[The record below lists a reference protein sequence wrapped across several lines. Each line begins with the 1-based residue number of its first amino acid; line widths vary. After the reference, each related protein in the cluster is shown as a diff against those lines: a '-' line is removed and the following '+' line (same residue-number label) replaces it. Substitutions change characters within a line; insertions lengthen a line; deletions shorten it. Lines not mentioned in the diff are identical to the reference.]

1 MTSKSNIKS
10 YDLDYIW
17 HPFTQ
22 MKEYA
27 EEEPL
32 VIEDS
37 DGVYLIDSDGKKY
50 IDGVSSLWVNIHGHK
65 VEKIDNAVK
74 KQLNKNSHS
83 TLLGITNPS
92 AAILAKKL
100 IDIAPKGLKKV
111 FYSGDGASAVE
122 VALKMAFH
130 YWILRNKPEKQKFI

>member
-1 MTSKSNIKS
+1 MTSKSKIKS

-27 EEEPL
+27 KEDPV

-37 DGVYLIDSDGKKY
+37 DGVYLIDSDGKRY

-65 VEKIDNAVK
+65 VEKIDDALK

-83 TLLGITNPS
+83 TLLGVTNPS
-92 AAILAKKL
+92 ASILAKKL
-100 IDIAPKGLKKV
+100 IDCLLYTSPSPRDGLL
-111 FYSGDGASAVE
+111 SRMPSSA
-122 VALKMAFH
+122 
-130 YWILRNKPEKQKFI
+130 

>member
-1 MTSKSNIKS
+1 MSSKSKIQE
-10 YDLDYIW
+10 YDLKYIW

-22 MKEYA
+22 MKEYQ
-27 EEEPL
+27 ESPI

-65 VEKIDNAVK
+65 SKEINNAIKQQIDKIA
-74 KQLNKNSHS
+74 HS

-92 AAILAKKL
+92 AL
-100 IDIAPKGLKKV
+100 
-111 FYSGDGASAVE
+111 Y
-122 VALKMAFH
+122 
-130 YWILRNKPEKQKFI
+130 

>member
-1 MTSKSNIKS
+1 MTSKSKIKS

-27 EEEPL
+27 KEDPV

-37 DGVYLIDSDGKKY
+37 DGVYLIDSDGKRY

-65 VEKIDNAVK
+65 VEKIDDALK

-83 TLLGITNPS
+83 TLLGVTNPS
-92 AAILAKKL
+92 ASILAKKL
-100 IDIAPKGLKKV
+100 IDIVPKGLRKV

-122 VALKMAFH
+122 VALKMASIKNNF
-130 YWILRNKPEKQKFI
+130 